1 MFEDGMESA
10 EGLGTDT
17 DANQETKKSKISII

>member
-10 EGLGTDT
+10 EEQGTDT
-17 DANQETKKSKISII
+17 DANQETKKNLKSV